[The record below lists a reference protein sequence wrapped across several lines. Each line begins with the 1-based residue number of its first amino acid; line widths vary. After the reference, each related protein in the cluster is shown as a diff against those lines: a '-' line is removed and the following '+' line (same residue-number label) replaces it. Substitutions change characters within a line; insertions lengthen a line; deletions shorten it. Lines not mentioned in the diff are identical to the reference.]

1 MAAAST
7 SAGRL
12 AAAAAALCLLCAP
25 LYGAASRQPDIGVRA
40 ISMGGAFV
48 AAASDATAIN
58 WNPAAI
64 ATLQRRQVRLSYADR
79 FGLGLRESYLS
90 SVLPLT
96 ESHAF
101 GADWFHRGFD
111 DVEGGLGL
119 DASQNRFGLA
129 YGYRNSIERRR
140 FFGDSA
146 AGVTVR
152 YIAQKASLD
161 GAAAMDAGGF
171 GFDAGL
177 LVPLTPALRFGLAVQ
192 DIAGT
197 AVEHENGFREDIMS
211 THLRL
216 GLAYKPPLGGLTLA
230 ADLDDYFRAGAE
242 YWISPQLALRA
253 GLKSEIET
261 PESRGQ
267 ATSINAGFGLRNR
280 YVQLDYA
287 YENPPVLGAT
297 HYVSVGLEY
306 DPNAVTIKAAAIGPR
321 PVFRSLYQHYRETDF
336 FEVVLSN
343 SASEPITVVVA
354 LMLPKAMDAAN
365 TGKIEL
371 PPQSTEKYRFGADFD
386 EELFNRPGAY
396 FDNYVTP
403 VVRVRYTRN
412 DRNYLVEK
420 RLERV
425 YLAGKGKLSWNVE
438 GMAAAFVTPADI
450 AVAAVARGLIQRYGG
465 LLAGKF
471 ANSNIGRAA
480 VLFDA
485 MGAYGVRYQA
495 DPETPFAS
503 VSEDRTIFDTVQ
515 YPSELLAPPEGEGAR
530 TGDCDDLTV
539 LYASLLENL
548 GIGTAFLETSEPGRG
563 GISLMFDSGVLPEEA
578 GDHFVSRTEYVE
590 WEGRLWIPVQTTMF
604 GSTFSDA
611 WKEGA
616 AEYKRLKVRDLVT
629 ETYVRKWMQTYIP
642 AVLAPVAPRLPA
654 EAAVSKLLSR
664 DTASLDKRADRIVL
678 GAAPSLRHPEGA
690 YEAGVAYMRADH
702 LEKAAQMFDRVLK
715 MDPGH
720 EDALNAKGVA
730 LTKQGLYDEALALF
744 RQALEIADR
753 PAVRMNV
760 AIAYYLKGERET
772 ASMIFDEVVQLDDSY
787 RELFEFL
794 EGTGF

>member
-1 MAAAST
+1 MGVETT
-7 SAGRL
+7 SSSGRL
-12 AAAAAALCLLCAP
+12 AAAAAALCLLCPP

-48 AAASDATAIN
+48 AAASDATAIH

-64 ATLQRRQVRLSYADR
+64 ATLQRQQVRLSYADR

-90 SVLPLT
+90 YVLPLT

-119 DASQNRFGLA
+119 DASQNRFGFA
-129 YGYRNSIERRR
+129 YGYRNDIERRR
-140 FFGDSA
+140 YIGDSA
-146 AGVTVR
+146 VGVTAR
-152 YIAQKASLD
+152 YIGQRASLD
-161 GAAAMDAGGF
+161 GATAMDASGF

-177 LVPLTPALRFGLAVQ
+177 LVPVTSGLRFGLAVQ
-192 DIAGT
+192 DIGGT
-197 AVEHENGFREDIMS
+197 AVEHESGFREDILS

-230 ADLDDYFRAGAE
+230 ADLDDHFRAGAE
-242 YWISPQLALRA
+242 YWVSRQLALRA

-267 ATSINAGFGLRNR
+267 ATSINAGFGLKNR

-297 HYVSVGLEY
+297 HYVSVALEY
-306 DPNAVTIKAAAIGPR
+306 DPNAIGIKDAGIRPR
-321 PVFRSLYQHYRETDF
+321 PVFRSLYRHYRETDF

-343 SASEPITVVVA
+343 SASEPITVIVA
-354 LMLPKAMDAAN
+354 LMLPKAMAAAH
-365 TGKIEL
+365 TEKIEL
-371 PPQSTEKYRFGADFD
+371 PPQSTEKYRFEADFD
-386 EELFNRPGAY
+386 EELFNRPEAY

-403 VVRVRYTRN
+403 VVRVRYTRHEQ
-412 DRNYLVEK
+412 NYLVEK

-450 AVAAVARGLIQRYGG
+450 AVAAVARGLVQRYRE
-465 LLAGKF
+465 LLAGRF
-471 ANSNIGRAA
+471 NHSNIGMAA

-485 MGAYGVRYQA
+485 MGAYGIRYEA
-495 DPETPFAS
+495 DPETPFAN
-503 VSEDRTIFDTVQ
+503 VSEDRTIFDTMQ
-515 YPSELLAPPEGEGAR
+515 YPSELLNLPEGGG

-548 GIGTAFLETSEPGRG
+548 GIDTAFLESSEPGRG
-563 GISLMFDSGVLPEEA
+563 RIYLMFDSGVLPEEA
-578 GDHFVSRTEYVE
+578 GDHFVSRAEYVE
-590 WEGRLWIPVQTTMF
+590 WEGRIWIPVETTMF
-604 GSTFSDA
+604 GSTFSEA
-611 WKEGA
+611 WETGA
-616 AEYKRLKVRDLVT
+616 AEYKRLKVRDLIS
-629 ETYVRKWMQTYIP
+629 ETFVARWMQTYKP
-642 AVLAPVAPRLPA
+642 AVLAPVAPELPA
-654 EAAVSKLLSR
+654 KAAVSRLLSR
-664 DTASLDKRADRIVL
+664 DTASFDKRADRIVL
-678 GAAPSLRHPEGA
+678 GSVSSLRHPEGA
-690 YEAGVAYMRADH
+690 YEAGVAYMRANH
-702 LEKAAQMFDRVLK
+702 LEKAARMFDRVLK
-715 MDPGH
+715 MDPDH

-730 LTKQGLYDEALALF
+730 LTKQGGYDEALALF
-744 RQALEIADR
+744 REALEIADR

-772 ASMIFDEVVQLDDSY
+772 AAMIFDEVVQLDDSY

-794 EGTGF
+794 GGAGF